1 MVIKYKVL
9 KEKIAFYN
17 DGDNYVFTF
26 LEFILNL
33 GLYGFETLYEYLNA
47 SSISEILEFII
58 LEQYNCGYHM
68 NNKYLI
74 YELKK
79 FDLNQV
85 TNIIKLNDEYLF
97 DFIIVLI

>member
-1 MVIKYKVL
+1 
-9 KEKIAFYN
+9 
-17 DGDNYVFTF
+17 
-26 LEFILNL
+26 
-33 GLYGFETLYEYLNA
+33 
-47 SSISEILEFII
+47 
-58 LEQYNCGYHM
+58 M
-68 NNKYLI
+68 NNKDLI